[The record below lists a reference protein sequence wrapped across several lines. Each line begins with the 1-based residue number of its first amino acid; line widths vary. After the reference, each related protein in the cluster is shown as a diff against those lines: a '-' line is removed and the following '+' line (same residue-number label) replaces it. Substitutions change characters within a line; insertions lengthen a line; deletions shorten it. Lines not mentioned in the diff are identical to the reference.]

1 MLVLEQFLGFEAKNQ
16 GGGWSNSQGKN
27 RRAGPLCLLEL
38 FGSPL
43 NLAKFHPNWRD
54 GMYHPCLVLWQT
66 RS

>member
-1 MLVLEQFLGFEAKNQ
+1 MLILMQFLGFGAKNQ
-16 GGGWSNSQGKN
+16 GGWSNSQGKN
-27 RRAGPLCLLEL
+27 RRAGPLCHLEL
-38 FGSPL
+38 FDSPF